1 MPEIKLQYNRV
12 VGQLNHAKGAL
23 GNVTLDQPTD
33 AEGNQLDI
41 TAKWSTR
48 EANIQ
53 TLVSEYIKGVQKNLE
68 DTRAN
73 VDMLKDQDEAV
84 VRN

>member
-12 VGQLNHAKGAL
+12 VGQLNNAKGAL

-33 AEGNQLDI
+33 ADGNQLDI
-41 TAKWSTR
+41 TTKWSTR